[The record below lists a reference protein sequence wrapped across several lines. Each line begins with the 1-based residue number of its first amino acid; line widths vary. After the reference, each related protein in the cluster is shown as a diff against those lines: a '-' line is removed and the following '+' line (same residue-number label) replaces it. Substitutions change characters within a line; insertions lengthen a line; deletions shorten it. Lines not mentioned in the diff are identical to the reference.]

1 MVNPDPNCNDAIH
14 TLYEFLDGE
23 LTASRRSEIQQHL
36 EACLPCFQAYD
47 FEAEL
52 RIMISQKC
60 RDQAPPALQNR
71 VADALRQ
78 ISQPGGGIPNL

>member
-1 MVNPDPNCNDAIH
+1 MDSQDSNCNEAIH

-23 LTASRRSEIQQHL
+23 LTSERRADIQKHL

-52 RIMISQKC
+52 RLVIGQRC
-60 RDQAPPALQNR
+60 REQAPLGLQER
-71 VADALRQ
+71 VADALRR

>member
-1 MVNPDPNCNDAIH
+1 MAEPEPNCNDAIH

-23 LTASRRSEIQQHL
+23 LTPARKAEIQAHL
-36 EACLPCFQAYD
+36 EACLPCWQAYD

-52 RIMISQKC
+52 KMMISQRC
-60 RDQAPPALQNR
+60 REQAPSSLQQR

-78 ISQPGGGIPNL
+78 ISQPGGGIPTL

>member
-1 MVNPDPNCNDAIH
+1 MAEPDRNCNDAIH

-23 LTASRRSEIQQHL
+23 LTPSKKAEIQAHL

-52 RIMISQKC
+52 RIVISQKC
-60 RDQAPPALQNR
+60 RDTAPPALQQR
-71 VADALRQ
+71 VSDALRR